1 VVVVVAAGV
10 VAAAGV
16 VVAAGVVAAG
26 VVDMDGKF
34 LHVNFSVKRKT
45 IVSFLGVVDTMVS
58 FVYDK
63 LFLF

>member
-1 VVVVVAAGV
+1 MVVAAGV

-16 VVAAGVVAAG
+16 VVAAGVVA
-26 VVDMDGKF
+26 DGKF